1 VWRASDPRSEGGS
14 GSEPPVDRLPE
25 PILDDRNTVA
35 EGGALGPLRDLGGR
49 VTPEQR
55 RGASPFGAPPVD
67 TDRHPPPPKYHAR
80 DVEELFAEGARRSPL
95 AEVGLQQ
102 LPGE

>member
-14 GSEPPVDRLPE
+14 GSEPPVDPLPE
-25 PILDDRNTVA
+25 PILDDRNAVA
-35 EGGALGPLRDLGGR
+35 EGGALGPLRDPGER

-67 TDRHPPPPKYHAR
+67 TDRHAPPPKDHAG

-95 AEVGLQQ
+95 ADVSL
-102 LPGE
+102 